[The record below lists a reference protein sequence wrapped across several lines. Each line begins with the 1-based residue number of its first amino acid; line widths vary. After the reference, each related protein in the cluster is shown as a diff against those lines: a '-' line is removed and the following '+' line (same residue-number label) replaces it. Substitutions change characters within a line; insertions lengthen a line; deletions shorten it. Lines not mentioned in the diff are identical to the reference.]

1 MGIRVDHHPRLNTNF
16 RPIASKYREGTREK
30 NPGEGSE
37 IEPETVCL
45 QAVKVRCIWY
55 IVYEHDSVPFVEWTG
70 ELLYIA

>member
-1 MGIRVDHHPRLNTNF
+1 MGIRVDHHPRLNTSF

-45 QAVKVRCIWY
+45 QAVRARCAGHALR
-55 IVYEHDSVPFVEWTG
+55 VGDGVPFVE
-70 ELLYIA
+70 